1 MSASYGN
8 STYTTKNIYKTDV
21 FNVDWLYSEVF
32 NETVKA
38 EIEVHELRNETKKLL
53 NSVKEDNINRKKN
66 KLRPS
71 Q

>member
-1 MSASYGN
+1 MSSSYGN
-8 STYTTKNIYKTDV
+8 STYLTTNIYKTDV
-21 FNVDWLYSEVF
+21 FNVDWFYSEVF

-53 NSVKEDNINRKKN
+53 NRVKEDSRNRKKN
-66 KLRPS
+66 ELRPS